1 MSRGRSRLRWVGNI
15 KLDLRKIRW
24 KIWTGFNWLRIGIS
38 GGCCEHG
45 NELSGS
51 MEVGE
56 LFGYLSDY

>member
-1 MSRGRSRLRWVGNI
+1 VGNI